1 MAPQGFIMNM
11 WLMKQKTNLNQVLKR
26 IKENPKIVFNQDVYT
41 DLGISATT
49 YYRRYPTDSDAYNE
63 IQEALEANKT
73 LMKREIRDRLAECKN
88 PSGLVVL
95 YRLLATDAEM
105 DALNSIFKAKN
116 EENTKITLKID

>member
-1 MAPQGFIMNM
+1 MK
-11 WLMKQKTNLNQVLKR
+11 KQKQKVKQNQLNQILKL
-26 IKENPKIVFNQDVYT
+26 IKENDKLVFLQDVYQAIDMPAST
-41 DLGISATT
+41 F
-49 YYRRYPTDSDAYNE
+49 YRTYPTDSDDYQL
-63 IQEALEANKT
+63 IVEALEANKT